1 VPQFTSPSSKVFLGA
16 VVFLVAFGVL
26 ASVQEA
32 SAAPQKKP
40 LKEPQSVSNHQ
51 LHEALHILHS
61 VKKTLEMADH
71 DYGGHRAA
79 AVRDISAAAHQLK
92 LALEHVHKNK
102 KPGTGKPGTG
112 SKGTPNREP
121 QVLSDKQLADAIPTL
136 NATIALLQKADHDY
150 GGHRARAVTDLQV
163 AIKQLEKALKWS
175 AEHNKNKP

>member
-1 VPQFTSPSSKVFLGA
+1 VPQFASPSSKVFLSA
-16 VVFLVAFGVL
+16 VGFLVAFGLL
-26 ASVQEA
+26 ASAQEA
-32 SAAPQKKP
+32 SAARQKKP
-40 LKEPQSVSNHQ
+40 LKEPQSVSDHQ
-51 LHEALHILHS
+51 LREALHILHS

-112 SKGTPNREP
+112 KGNPNREP

-150 GGHRARAVTDLQV
+150 GGHRAKAVTDLQA

-175 AEHNKNKP
+175 AEHNKNKL